1 MTFKNL
7 YTKAHA
13 PQPPYLCPR
22 HELFQRVLKNAIKT
36 PAETVNQPPLLN
48 SPALCS
54 HAQSPGALHFML
66 NTFISDMLTRSEC
79 DVHLVG

>member
-1 MTFKNL
+1 MHHNPHIYVLDMNCF
-7 YTKAHA
+7 
-13 PQPPYLCPR
+13 
-22 HELFQRVLKNAIKT
+22 RVLKNAIKT
-36 PAETVNQPPLLN
+36 PEETVNQPPLLN

-79 DVHLVG
+79 DVHLVD

>member
-1 MTFKNL
+1 MHHNPHIYVLDMNCF
-7 YTKAHA
+7 
-13 PQPPYLCPR
+13 
-22 HELFQRVLKNAIKT
+22 RVLKNAIKM
-36 PAETVNQPPLLN
+36 PEETVNQPPLLN

-79 DVHLVG
+79 DVHLVD